1 MVVHLTVG
9 LPIVLEEAAVDEW
22 REAFLPGG
30 GGGEAEGKGLSLE
43 QGTVMAVTVVESPT
57 C

>member
-22 REAFLPGG
+22 REAFLDTEGG
-30 GGGEAEGKGLSLE
+30 GRGQKAQPGAGAGD
-43 QGTVMAVTVVESPT
+43 
-57 C
+57 